1 MAQSPAEPAIP
12 PVAAIT
18 NLTEELS
25 RLVAAQLQALTE
37 LQAQQLA
44 TLKELELA
52 RKDIAASIAESAS
65 NNAANLAAVSEM
77 MARQRQQ
84 DLKLVRD
91 AHRLGLAIVVGLSG
105 LLLLSILI
113 LNLTSLRAINRMT
126 AMFSASA
133 LLPGS
138 EAQAIADERETTRQL
153 LLFPG
158 EVGQR
163 QLGSA
168 LLQLHSRIED
178 LERLAGRLRG
188 EASPKATADTPAAAK
203 PNPAPATST

>member
-84 DLKLVRD
+84 DLKIIRD

-113 LNLTSLRAINRMT
+113 LNLTSIRAINRMT
-126 AMFSASA
+126 SMFSASA
-133 LLPGS
+133 LLPGP
-138 EAQAIADERETTRQL
+138 EAQATADEREAAGQL
-153 LLFPG
+153 VLFPG
-158 EVGQR
+158 EQGQR
-163 QLGSA
+163 QLGNA
-168 LLQLHSRIED
+168 LVQLHGRIED
-178 LERLAGRLRG
+178 LERLAGKLRAEG
-188 EASPKATADTPAAAK
+188 THKAAADV
-203 PNPAPATST
+203 STPGESPSAHAARS